1 MASASRTVVQE
12 PLSRLVGRSS
22 AFQRCISQLPAIA
35 LSEASVLIEGETGT
49 GKELVA
55 RAVHYLSK
63 RAAFPFIALNCGSLP
78 DTLIEAE
85 LFGHERGAFTDAQ
98 SSRQGLIAQAEGGTL
113 FLDEID
119 TLPPKAQVGILRLV
133 QDKCYRALGSTKEHR
148 ADIRIVAATNIS
160 LLKLAECGIFR
171 VDLYYRLCV
180 FSVQLPPLR
189 ERLEDIPLL
198 AHHFLNKHLPA
209 DRPLM
214 TLSNEAQAELL
225 AREWRGNVR
234 ELENAIIRGIH
245 LCSGTTIIPV
255 DLGLPSSSGQPIA
268 AQHGA
273 LLDFRSM
280 KRRVIE
286 SFERDYLAR
295 LMSEHHG
302 NISAA
307 ARAARKERR
316 DLGRLL
322 KKYDLHSTD
331 FQQ

>member
-1 MASASRTVVQE
+1 
-12 PLSRLVGRSS
+12 
-22 AFQRCISQLPAIA
+22 LPAIA

-63 RAAFPFIALNCGSLP
+63 RAAFPFVALNCGSLP

-98 SSRQGLIAQAEGGTL
+98 SARQGLVAQAEGGTL

-148 ADIRIVAATNIS
+148 ADIRIVAATNIC
-160 LLKLAECGIFR
+160 LLKLAESGIFR
-171 VDLYYRLCV
+171 IDLYYRLCV
-180 FSVQLPPLR
+180 FSVHLPPLR

>member
-1 MASASRTVVQE
+1 
-12 PLSRLVGRSS
+12 
-22 AFQRCISQLPAIA
+22 
-35 LSEASVLIEGETGT
+35 
-49 GKELVA
+49 
-55 RAVHYLSK
+55 
-63 RAAFPFIALNCGSLP
+63 
-78 DTLIEAE
+78 
-85 LFGHERGAFTDAQ
+85 
-98 SSRQGLIAQAEGGTL
+98 
-113 FLDEID
+113 
-119 TLPPKAQVGILRLV
+119 
-133 QDKCYRALGSTKEHR
+133 
-148 ADIRIVAATNIS
+148 VAATNIC
-160 LLKLAECGIFR
+160 LLKLAESGIFR
-171 VDLYYRLCV
+171 IDLYYRLCV
-180 FSVQLPPLR
+180 FSVHLPPLR

-225 AREWRGNVR
+225 GREWRGNVR

-255 DLGLPSSSGQPIA
+255 DLGLPSSSGQSPIV
-268 AQHGA
+268 AQHGT

-295 LMSEHHG
+295 LMSEHRG

-322 KKYDLHSTD
+322 KKYDLHSSD
-331 FQQ
+331 FL